1 MLDLSGAAM
10 LDTLVCGA
18 VIYGIRLKRRENKS
32 AATNDLHPRKGA
44 GEVWGTVDAFPGG
57 RFYRTRQKYAND
69 ANSSGSSLGDQG
81 QTATGNAPSLDADA
95 GRSQALQERTSERK
109 RSKLARANSSTRR
122 LSSPA
127 TALRKRLFF
136 VWFFAYN
143 LYPVIITAI
152 KRIVK
157 PRRAMSNIGRSRAV
171 IWKIERAARV
181 RQLTSFINA
190 LANYHLTGGLS
201 RFFSIGFAA
210 TARRPPHGGL

>member
-1 MLDLSGAAM
+1 M

-44 GEVWGTVDAFPGG
+44 GEVWGTVDAFPSGG
-57 RFYRTRQKYAND
+57 LYRAHQKHIND
-69 ANSSGSSLGDQG
+69 PNSCGGVVGNQG
-81 QTATGNAPSLDADA
+81 ATITGNEAGMDVDA

-127 TALRKRLFF
+127 IALLKRLFF
-136 VWFFAYN
+136 VWYFAYN

-201 RFFSIGFAA
+201 RFFIGDLAA
-210 TARRPPHGGL
+210 TARRLPHGRRP